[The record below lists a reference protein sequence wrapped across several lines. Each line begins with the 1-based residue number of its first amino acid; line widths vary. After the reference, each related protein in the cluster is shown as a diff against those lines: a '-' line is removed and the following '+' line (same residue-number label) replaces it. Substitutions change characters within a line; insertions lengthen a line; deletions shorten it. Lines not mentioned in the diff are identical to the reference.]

1 MAAAGAAARQA
12 DETGAG
18 YEHKSQW
25 QRLSS
30 LFCPWRNFRATLA
43 FLSLRGFLQFT
54 STWMLFIVPKLS
66 VFHGQQYEVQA
77 FVGLWKIVGAVA
89 AMRLVSGRGRKRSL
103 VGTSSTYAVAL
114 CLVAVGAALS
124 PKDHSA
130 ALPFS
135 GGGNTTNATG
145 LMMPSSASSPSPSS
159 VSPSPVMMLPA
170 SSSPWLWLATAVGLS
185 IGNILLAILYAL
197 SQLLVVESYPTAV
210 RSTALGLC
218 MIVQRCSSMVASFAA
233 EGETEGD
240 MERGALLAALA
251 GVALWI
257 TACAMPIR
265 GRPIEG

>member
-1 MAAAGAAARQA
+1 
-12 DETGAG
+12 
-18 YEHKSQW
+18 
-25 QRLSS
+25 
-30 LFCPWRNFRATLA
+30 
-43 FLSLRGFLQFT
+43 
-54 STWMLFIVPKLS
+54 
-66 VFHGQQYEVQA
+66 
-77 FVGLWKIVGAVA
+77 
-89 AMRLVSGRGRKRSL
+89 
-103 VGTSSTYAVAL
+103 
-114 CLVAVGAALS
+114 
-124 PKDHSA
+124 
-130 ALPFS
+130 
-135 GGGNTTNATG
+135 
-145 LMMPSSASSPSPSS
+145 
-159 VSPSPVMMLPA
+159 
-170 SSSPWLWLATAVGLS
+170 LS